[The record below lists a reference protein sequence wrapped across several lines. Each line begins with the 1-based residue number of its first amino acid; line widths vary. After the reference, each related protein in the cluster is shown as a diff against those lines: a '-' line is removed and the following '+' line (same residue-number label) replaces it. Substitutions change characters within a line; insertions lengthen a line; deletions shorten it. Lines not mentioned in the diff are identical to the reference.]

1 MAMDIY
7 GIKTCDTCRKA
18 RKWLDEAGVKYRWH
32 DLREEAP
39 DADTVRRW
47 LDVVGVDKLVN
58 RRSTTWR
65 GLDDTERARAATPD
79 GALPLLLEF
88 PTLAKR
94 PIIDTGNTVLVG
106 FTDQTGTTLLELP

>member
-1 MAMDIY
+1 MDIY

-18 RKWLDEAGVKYRWH
+18 RKWLDEAGVNYRWH

-39 DADTVRRW
+39 DADILRRW
-47 LDVVGVDKLVN
+47 LDEIGVDKLIN

-65 GLDDTERARAATPD
+65 GLNDAERARAATTD

-94 PIIDTGNTVLVG
+94 PIIDTGEMILVG

>member
-1 MAMDIY
+1 MDIY

-18 RKWLDEAGVKYRWH
+18 RKWLDEAGVTYRWH
-32 DLREEAP
+32 DLREEVP
-39 DADTVRRW
+39 DQGTLRRW
-47 LDVVGVDKLVN
+47 LDEVGADRLVN

-65 GLDDTERARAATPD
+65 GLDDDDRARAATVD
-79 GALPLLLEF
+79 GALSLLLSY

-94 PIIDTGNTVLVG
+94 PIIDTGEVVLVG